1 MEKQMNVQLW
11 HGGTNECKAI
21 AWRNMES
28 TNGCQPITWRNKYEQ
43 MNVQL

>member
-21 AWRNMES
+21 AWRK
-28 TNGCQPITWRNKYEQ
+28 NGCQPITWRN
-43 MNVQL
+43 

>member
-21 AWRNMES
+21 AWRNKWMS
-28 TNGCQPITWRNKYEQ
+28 TYNIDNL

>member
-21 AWRNMES
+21 AWRNMDV
-28 TNGCQPITWRNKYEQ
+28 N
-43 MNVQL
+43 L